1 MTVTVLP
8 ILCIKDSWRHSILW
22 HHNHISM
29 CVTFKPHTIPSFWEI
44 IKVTCFLLLAA
55 PCVLILGPYE
65 TIMIAQWA
73 HKSPDKVKESVH
85 VPGCIAVETTNPGT
99 IFIKCKTI
107 TSGRLSV
114 AGFKELYCNY
124 MIQHTLS
131 RTLISFVYAKESS
144 A

>member
-1 MTVTVLP
+1 MTVTVLTF
-8 ILCIKDSWRHSILW
+8 LCIKDSWWHSVVW

-29 CVTFKPHTIPSFWEI
+29 CVTFKPHAISSFWEI

-55 PCVLILGPYE
+55 PCVPILGPYE
-65 TIMIAQWA
+65 TIIIAQWA
-73 HKSPDKVKESVH
+73 HNSPDKVKESVH
-85 VPGCIAVETTNPGT
+85 IPGGIAIETTNPGT

-114 AGFKELYCNY
+114 AGFKELYCKY
-124 MIQHTLS
+124 TIQHTLS
-131 RTLISFVYAKESS
+131 RILISFVCAKEPS